1 LCHYIPFI
9 GCKIDPAN
17 LRKLI
22 SVYQGEFMIE
32 EKIKEL
38 GFEVPEVAKP
48 LAAYIPAKKIGNLVM
63 TSGQVPLV
71 KGVLKY
77 AGKVGDD
84 LSEEDGQKAAEIC
97 ALNCLAAIKG
107 VIGDLDRIEEVL
119 KLTVFVNN
127 KDGFTAQPKI
137 ANGASELIGKIFGDK
152 GLHARSAVGVS
163 GLPINAPVEIEM
175 IVRVKD

>member
-1 LCHYIPFI
+1 MGY
-9 GCKIDPAN
+9 KIDLDN
-17 LRKLI
+17 LSKI
-22 SVYQGEFMIE
+22 FSVYHGEFMVE

-38 GFEVPEVAKP
+38 GFEIPEVAKP
-48 LAAYIPAKKIGNLVM
+48 LAAYIPAKKVGNLVM

-77 AGKVGDD
+77 TGKVGDD

-107 VIGDLDRIEEVL
+107 IIGDLDKIEEIL

-127 KDGFTAQPKI
+127 KEGFTAQPKI

-175 IVRVKD
+175 IVSIKE